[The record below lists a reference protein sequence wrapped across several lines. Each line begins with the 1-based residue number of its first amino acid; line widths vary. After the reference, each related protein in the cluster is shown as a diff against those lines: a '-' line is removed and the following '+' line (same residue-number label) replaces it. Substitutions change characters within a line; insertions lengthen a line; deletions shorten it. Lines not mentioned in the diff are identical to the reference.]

1 MSILDDIFNSKSN
14 LSSIIQFDLLQ
25 NVIFELI
32 KRQQNINNTLKI
44 IRQKINLD
52 DIEINENNS
61 QNKDEI
67 NQPDNMINKN
77 SMSALQNKLMK
88 NQLSKQNINYEIN
101 NSSMNN
107 IDSNTSD
114 IISNLN
120 LRLDSLES
128 SLKDTIKNSNSNNLK
143 LQKQFEETNKTIYTE
158 INKNENL
165 FSNINEKLDNL
176 IVKVQDFNVYDIF
189 KDSNNTNLDAAT
201 GLIKN
206 LELKIK
212 KKLDLIDEKNK
223 LNDEIII
230 KTKNDLTTMKNA
242 SESSYNLASANKEN
256 LEKYIQE
263 YKIEIDGLKKKI
275 NDTIDKMKKSFKNN
289 LEEKTNSLQKIIEE
303 QNSKIN
309 ELIIENNKKPVSV
322 GIGIITQEK
331 LTNSIDSLKNSVYK
345 QVNDSENYLKNMIK
359 NLDIEQIKKDIL
371 NLKNDLSL
379 RLIKND
385 LTPILLKFEE
395 NENKILGVND
405 QLSQI
410 KTSIDIVNETNNKLV
425 KKVEWLNAAYAS
437 FKHEGTNISHQE
449 KLKKNIEYDFSK
461 YITHSQLNQELNKI
475 AEEMTKMQNEDI
487 EIRKYAEQ
495 IENRFQY
502 FASENDLKNL
512 EQCLLN
518 SLEEYKISAIKKF
531 SDKIEIQKQFKYLEL
546 QIKHLAETYMSKD
559 NSDNWLLAKK
569 PMNNFH
575 CASCDSYIGEL
586 SSRNEYS
593 TWNKLIPHEENNKY
607 RMGHGFSRMLQMVN
621 VDLLKSAE
629 GVKDNFIVDDEIK
642 DETAIINNIKDD
654 NIKKK
659 LPRIISQNNIK
670 NNNGNIFLNNN
681 NEEKEIIVNES
692 ADNNIE
698 GPKLVKIYRKNKVDK
713 S

>member
-1 MSILDDIFNSKSN
+1 MSVVDEIFNLKGN

-25 NVIFELI
+25 NILFELI
-32 KRQQNINNTLKI
+32 NTQQDIKYKLKI
-44 IRQKINLD
+44 IGEKINISD
-52 DIEINENNS
+52 VEIIKNENNN
-61 QNKDEI
+61 QNEI
-67 NQPDNMINKN
+67 NQKDNIINVN
-77 SMSALQNKLMK
+77 NMDTLQNRLIK
-88 NQLSKQNINYEIN
+88 NQSSKSNINYDMN
-101 NSSMNN
+101 NSSINN

-114 IISNLN
+114 IVSNLN

-128 SLKDTIKNSNSNNLK
+128 SLKDTIKNSNANYLK
-143 LQKQFEETNKTIYTE
+143 LQKKIEEANKTISTE
-158 INKNENL
+158 KNNNENL

-176 IVKVQDFNVYDIF
+176 TVKVQDFNIYDIF

-201 GLIKN
+201 GLIQN

-242 SESSYNLASANKEN
+242 SESSYNLASSNKEN
-256 LEKYIQE
+256 LEKFVQE
-263 YKIEIDGLKKKI
+263 YKIEIDDLKKKNNEI
-275 NDTIDKMKKSFKNN
+275 IEKMKKSFKNN
-289 LEEKTNSLQKIIEE
+289 IEEKTNSLQKIIEE

-309 ELIIENNKKPVSV
+309 ELVIESNKKPLSV
-322 GIGIITQEK
+322 GIGTITQEK
-331 LTNSIDSLKNSVYK
+331 LTNSIDTLKNSVYK
-345 QVNDSENYLKNMIK
+345 QINDSENYLKNMIK

-379 RLIKND
+379 KLTKND
-385 LTPILLKFEE
+385 LTSILLKFEE

-410 KTSIDIVNETNNKLV
+410 KTSIDIVNETNNKLI

-437 FKHEGTNISHQE
+437 FKPEGMNIVHQE

-461 YITHSQLNQELNKI
+461 FITHSQLNQELMKI

-546 QIKHLAETYMSKD
+546 QIKHLADTYMSKE
-559 NSDNWLLAKK
+559 NPDNWLLAKK

-575 CASCDSYIGEL
+575 CASCDSYIGDL

-593 TWNKLIPHEENNKY
+593 PWNKLIPHDENNKY

-629 GVKDNFIVDDEIK
+629 GIKDNFIIDDEIK
-642 DETAIINNIKDD
+642 DETGINNNKDD
-654 NIKKK
+654 NMKKK

-670 NNNGNIFLNNN
+670 NNTNIYLNNN
-681 NEEKEIIVNES
+681 NEDKEINIVNENV
-692 ADNNIE
+692 DNINE
-698 GPKLVKIYRKNKVDK
+698 GPKLLKIYRKNKVDK

>member
-1 MSILDDIFNSKSN
+1 MSIVDDIFNLKGN

-25 NVIFELI
+25 NIIFELI
-32 KRQQNINNTLKI
+32 KRQQDINYKLKVI
-44 IRQKINLD
+44 GQKINIE
-52 DIEINENNS
+52 DIEIIKNENEINQKDNVANENNM
-61 QNKDEI
+61 DV
-67 NQPDNMINKN
+67 
-77 SMSALQNKLMK
+77 LQNRLIK
-88 NQLSKQNINYEIN
+88 NQLSKRNISYDMN
-101 NSSMNN
+101 NSSINN

-128 SLKDTIKNSNSNNLK
+128 SLKDSIKNSNANYLN
-143 LQKQFEETNKTIYTE
+143 LQKQIEETNNTLSTE
-158 INKNENL
+158 KNKNENL

-242 SESSYNLASANKEN
+242 SESSYNLASSNKEN
-256 LEKYIQE
+256 LEKFIQE
-263 YKIEIDGLKKKI
+263 YKIEIDGIKKKN
-275 NDTIDKMKKSFKNN
+275 NDTIEKMKKSFKNN
-289 LEEKTNSLQKIIEE
+289 IEEKNNSLQKLIEE

-309 ELIIENNKKPVSV
+309 ELIIENNKKPSSV
-322 GIGIITQEK
+322 GIGTITQEK
-331 LTNSIDSLKNSVYK
+331 LTNSIDTLKNSVYK
-345 QVNDSENYLKNMIK
+345 QVNDSENYLKNIIK

-379 RLIKND
+379 KLTKND
-385 LTPILLKFEE
+385 LTSILLKFEE

-425 KKVEWLNAAYAS
+425 KKVEWLNAAYVS
-437 FKHEGTNISHQE
+437 FKPEGISSVHQE
-449 KLKKNIEYDFSK
+449 KLKKSIEFDFSK
-461 YITHSQLNQELNKI
+461 FITHSQLNQELMKI
-475 AEEMTKMQNEDI
+475 AEEMTKMQNEDN

-531 SDKIEIQKQFKYLEL
+531 SDKLEIQKQFKYLEL
-546 QIKHLAETYMSKD
+546 QIKHLAETYMSKE

-593 TWNKLIPHEENNKY
+593 PWNKLIPHDENNKY

-629 GVKDNFIVDDEIK
+629 GIKDNFVVDDEIK
-642 DETAIINNIKDD
+642 DETVTNYNNND
-654 NIKKK
+654 NTKKK

-670 NNNGNIFLNNN
+670 NNTNIYLNNQ
-681 NEEKEIIVNES
+681 NEDKEINSVNENI
-692 ADNNIE
+692 DNINE
-698 GPKLVKIYRKNKVDK
+698 GPKLLKIIRKNKVDK
-713 S
+713 L